1 MSSNSIVRF
10 LTEVTEHEA
19 KEVAKFS
26 KVQFTR
32 GEEEAECEPEILLP
46 VLVFLYNAMWN
57 RSDLRKE
64 FVEKQA
70 EMNKHRLIAFI
81 FQA

>member
-1 MSSNSIVRF
+1 MKF

-19 KEVAKFS
+19 KEVAKFN
-26 KVQFTR
+26 KVSFTR
-32 GEEEAECEPEILLP
+32 GEQEAECEPEILLP